1 MPPLETLYYKTLKHT
16 TMNQNVLTQPNV
28 LATSEFALLLKALND
43 GKCIRA
49 MIANEIPG
57 NDILEGSTTYR
68 EELLTRINGF
78 IDVCAMY
85 ISERLA
91 K

>member
-1 MPPLETLYYKTLKHT
+1 
-16 TMNQNVLTQPNV
+16 
-28 LATSEFALLLKALND
+28 
-43 GKCIRA
+43 